1 MFNSGMSVGV
11 VLTMIGW
18 GAAHA
23 DATRIATAVDGV
35 ARHGGAQH
43 YNVDS
48 VDLVLNESLYEIQ
61 PDTSRM
67 AFRVD
72 SPIGDVWGRFEDF
85 GGSFTMLSN
94 SFDDDMAAI
103 EINAESLDANA
114 GFIGML
120 LKSERFFDV
129 ESFPSMRFVGT
140 SLEWY
145 KDRHA
150 ILKGHLTIKNI
161 TKQVAFYVELVDAV
175 GENENS
181 KRISVKATTTIRR
194 SEFGI
199 HTMLPV
205 VSDNVNLFL
214 SIDAVQKQH
223 SISMR

>member
-1 MFNSGMSVGV
+1 MFKSGISLGAA
-11 VLTMIGW
+11 LTIISW

-23 DATRIATAVDGV
+23 DVSRIAYAVDGELGYGRVQQHNV
-35 ARHGGAQH
+35 AR
-43 YNVDS
+43 

-72 SPIGDVWGRFEDF
+72 SPIGDVWGEFEDF
-85 GGSFTMLSN
+85 EGSFAMRS
-94 SFDDDMAAI
+94 SIDDDMAAI

-129 ESFPSMRFVGT
+129 ENFPSMRFVGT

-161 TKQVAFYVELVDAV
+161 TRQVAFYVELIDASV
-175 GENENS
+175 GNEDFQ
-181 KRISVKATTTIRR
+181 RISVTATTTIRR

-214 SIDAVQKQH
+214 SIDAVKKPH

>member
-1 MFNSGMSVGV
+1 MFKSGMSLGAVLAIISWGV
-11 VLTMIGW
+11 T
-18 GAAHA
+18 HA
-23 DATRIATAVDGV
+23 DASRIAYAVDGELGYGRVQQHNV
-35 ARHGGAQH
+35 AR
-43 YNVDS
+43 
-48 VDLVLNESLYEIQ
+48 VDLLLNESLYEIQ
-61 PDTSRM
+61 PDSSRM

-85 GGSFTMLSN
+85 EGSFTMHSH
-94 SFDDDMAAI
+94 SIDDDIAAI
-103 EINAESLDANA
+103 EINAESLGANA

-129 ESFPSMRFVGT
+129 ENFPSMHFVGT

-161 TKQVAFYVELVDAV
+161 TKQVAFYVELIDAS
-175 GENENS
+175 GENES
-181 KRISVKATTTIRR
+181 SQRISVTATTTIRR

-214 SIDAVQKQH
+214 SIDAVKKPH

>member
-1 MFNSGMSVGV
+1 MFKSGISLGAA
-11 VLTMIGW
+11 LTVISW

-23 DATRIATAVDGV
+23 DASRIAYAVDGQAGHGIVQHHKV
-35 ARHGGAQH
+35 AL
-43 YNVDS
+43 
-48 VDLVLNESLYEIQ
+48 VDLLLNESLYEIQ
-61 PDTSRM
+61 PDTSKM

-85 GGSFTMLSN
+85 EGSFTMHSN
-94 SFDDDMAAI
+94 SIDDDMAAI
-103 EINAESLDANA
+103 EINAESLDASV

-129 ESFPSMRFVGT
+129 ENFPSMRFIGT

-161 TKQVAFYVELVDAV
+161 TKRVAFYVELIDAS
-175 GENENS
+175 GENEGLQ
-181 KRISVKATTTIRR
+181 RISVTATTTIRR

-214 SIDAVQKQH
+214 SIDAVKKPH
-223 SISMR
+223 AISMR

>member
-1 MFNSGMSVGV
+1 MFKSGISLGA
-11 VLTMIGW
+11 VLTVISL

-23 DATRIATAVDGV
+23 DATRIAYAVSGE
-35 ARHGGAQH
+35 AGHSGGHQH
-43 YNVDS
+43 NVDS
-48 VDLVLNESLYEIQ
+48 VDLVLNESLYEIR
-61 PDTSRM
+61 PDTSKM

-85 GGSFTMLSN
+85 EGSFTMLSD
-94 SFDDDMAAI
+94 SIDDDMAAI
-103 EINAESLDANA
+103 EINAESLDAKA

-129 ESFPSMRFVGT
+129 ENFPSMRFVGT

-161 TKQVAFYVELVDAV
+161 TKQVAFYVELVDAD
-175 GENENS
+175 GDNNNS
-181 KRISVKATTTIRR
+181 QRISVKATTTIRR

-214 SIDAVQKQH
+214 SIDAVKKPH